1 MTEREHIHPV
11 SETLGALKTD
21 VKYLRERAD
30 KHEAELKSVTKLLG
44 DLNLKLTPIVTDVA
58 EMKPHV
64 DHYSGVR
71 RKAGWLNSVIVFV
84 AGTSG
89 GAVTTFLLKKF
100 GG

>member
-1 MTEREHIHPV
+1 MSGQIEPV
-11 SETLGALKTD
+11 SAALGGLQTD

-30 KHEAELKSVTKLLG
+30 EHESELKAIRSLLG
-44 DLNLKLTPIVTDVA
+44 DLNLKLTPVLNDVA
-58 EMKPHV
+58 VMKPHV

-71 RKAGWLNSVIVFV
+71 RKAGWLNSAIVFV

>member
-1 MTEREHIHPV
+1 MTGQIEPV
-11 SETLGALKTD
+11 SAALGGLQTD
-21 VKYLRERAD
+21 VKYLRDRAD
-30 KHEAELKSVTKLLG
+30 NHEHELKAIRGLLG
-44 DLNLKLTPIVTDVA
+44 ELNLKLTPVLGDVA

-71 RKAGWLNSVIVFV
+71 RKAGWLNSVVVFV
-84 AGTSG
+84 AGTTG